1 MLYAIHCLDHANALS
16 TRLENYDA
24 HRDYLNATETNIVLA
39 GPVTAADQSTP
50 IGSFMIICVD
60 NQEEAERFN
69 HGDPFYR
76 LNVWDKASIRIQPF
90 IKRRGW
96 SEDTCRS
103 SNS

>member
-1 MLYAIHCLDHANALS
+1 MLYAIHCLDRENTLS
-16 TRLENYDA
+16 IRLENYDA
-24 HRDYLNATETNIVLA
+24 HRNYLNT
-39 GPVTAADQSTP
+39 
-50 IGSFMIICVD
+50 CVD

-96 SEDTCRS
+96 SEDT
-103 SNS
+103 

>member
-39 GPVTAADQSTP
+39 GPVTADDSSTP
-50 IGSFMIICVD
+50 IGSVMIVSVNSKED
-60 NQEEAERFN
+60 AEHFNQ
-69 HGDPFYR
+69 GDPFYR
-76 LNVWDKASIRIQPF
+76 LNVWNKASIRIQPF

-96 SEDTCRS
+96 SEET
-103 SNS
+103 